1 MTTFASFQWAAL
13 LCFCCFSLT
22 PSLSSLISNLHSLPS
37 AIYYPVVSMP
47 HIERDPGL
55 EICPDFTSPH
65 YDPLHNLITNAG
77 ATEEEA
83 MCYYIHY

>member
-1 MTTFASFQWAAL
+1 
-13 LCFCCFSLT
+13 
-22 PSLSSLISNLHSLPS
+22 
-37 AIYYPVVSMP
+37 MP

-65 YDPLHNLITNAG
+65 YDPIRTLITNTG

-83 MCYYIHY
+83 VAQLTRVWDQENHMRKEAWE

>member
-1 MTTFASFQWAAL
+1 
-13 LCFCCFSLT
+13 
-22 PSLSSLISNLHSLPS
+22 
-37 AIYYPVVSMP
+37 MP